1 MKKSTCI
8 TSISLVFIMLL
19 SLNAIAQKFPKMDK
33 SPLDIAAFPSSYKV
47 SDKLIKV
54 TYSRPFL
61 KERELSKLAPN
72 DKVWRTGANEAAE
85 IRIYKDMNIGGKSI
99 KAGTY
104 SLFTIPG
111 DKEWTIILN
120 SDVNV
125 WGAYSYN
132 KANDVVRINAP
143 VKQEDTSIE
152 NFSIVFSEVE
162 NGTHM
167 HLGWGTVRVAVP
179 FTK

>member
-1 MKKSTCI
+1 MKKIGFISFLTFLMLF
-8 TSISLVFIMLL
+8 SINIS
-19 SLNAIAQKFPKMDK
+19 AQKFAGLDK
-33 SPLDIAAFPSSYKV
+33 SPMDAASFPSSYKI

-54 TYSRPFL
+54 TYGRPQL
-61 KERELSKLAPN
+61 KGRSVSKLAPN
-72 DKVWRTGANEAAE
+72 DKVWRTGANEAPQ
-85 IRIYKDMNIGGKSI
+85 ITLYTDMKLGDTSV

-120 SDVNV
+120 SDINV

-132 KANDVVRINAP
+132 KDNDVAR
-143 VKQEDTSIE
+143 TSVAVSTGSDSLE
-152 NFSIVFSEVE
+152 AFSIIFDEAD
-162 NGTHM
+162 NGANM
-167 HLGWGTVRVAVP
+167 HLGWDKIRVSVP